1 MSKFNGSA
9 GRRGPQLRHLRGV
22 VANLVGSSGG
32 GTCFFRSAALVLD
45 VPGTEL
51 CFGVLAGA
59 TDEERAANPEASL
72 TPFIHSWVERGATVY
87 SPTQIERE
95 GELIPW
101 PKGFYYETN
110 GVTDAHTIRRP
121 ALLKISGEIGLS
133 AHLRLGR
140 PLKTDA
146 SFVFRLLDAAGLPY
160 AIAQDGGVVPPEFGG
175 T

>member
-1 MSKFNGSA
+1 MNKFNGPT
-9 GRRGPQLRHLRGV
+9 GHRGPELRHLRGA

-45 VPGTEL
+45 VPGAEL

-59 TDEERAANPEASL
+59 TDEERVADLEASP

-101 PKGFYYETN
+101 PKAFYYETN
-110 GVTDAHTIRRP
+110 GITDAHTITRP

-140 PLKTDA
+140 PLKTSA
-146 SFVFRLLDAAGLPY
+146 SFVFGLLDAAGLPY
-160 AIAQDGGVVPPEFGG
+160 AIARDGGLVPPEFRG